1 MGFKGYTNNQGN
13 NMTKLTIGTKLKD
26 EYGIWTVVEIT
37 NYHGEIFYD
46 IYNADSGA
54 MILFPSNI
62 KYYTIID

>member
-1 MGFKGYTNNQGN
+1 
-13 NMTKLTIGTKLKD
+13 MTKLTIGTKLKN